1 MLSFIGNQF
10 RKPSGFLGR
19 IVSFLMKK
27 GNKSAYDNIIRELE
41 IKRDDRILEIGYGH
55 GIGIDIICKNYDCLV
70 TGIDFSE
77 LMFREA
83 QLRNKRHIEN
93 NKLVLNFGD
102 YLDFKCP
109 PESFN
114 KIFFINVIYFWN
126 NIEKPFKKIKDE
138 LKQDGMLCIYMDHR
152 DDLKKL
158 KFTTDDIFNKYTID
172 YVSEELKRLGFKN
185 IDYKFDNGY
194 YIKCNK

>member
-10 RKPSGFLGR
+10 RKPRGFWGR
-19 IVSFLMKK
+19 IISFSMKK
-27 GNKSAYDNIIRELE
+27 NNRFPYYKIVQELE
-41 IKRDDRILEIGYGH
+41 IKQNDRVLEIGFGP
-55 GIGIDIICKNYDCLV
+55 GIGINMICKNFNCSV

-83 QLRNKRHIEN
+83 LLRNKRYIDNH
-93 NKLVLNFGD
+93 KLVLNFGD
-102 YLDFKCP
+102 YLDFKFP
-109 PESFN
+109 VESFD

-126 NIEKPFKKIKDE
+126 NIEKPFIKIKDE
-138 LKQDGMLCIYMDHR
+138 LKQNGMSYIFMAHPT
-152 DDLKKL
+152 DLKKL
-158 KFTTDDIFNKYTID
+158 KFTKDDIFNKYTID
-172 YVSEELKRLGFKN
+172 YVCDKLKNLGFEN